1 MFHTP
6 ASFDELIVAAKTGDL
21 LLFDDPAVTHE
32 PVGTYAHL
40 LPVAN
45 RVCRTIERFVPW
57 SATRNGGANN
67 THNWSSVAVLIR
79 RDVSVSV
86 FTYAPCEDEENS
98 IFGLVDAKHFLQSRN
113 VTDFAIRPLLCD
125 NDEESARNVVLS
137 SFTNSAID
145 LNGDLQSTPAVN
157 AAADDVFLVT
167 EMLWRATVSI
177 MTHADAQNDGA
188 PRSVVEIFGTGGTI
202 DSNMRNRYLF
212 GVEMVGLLKQK

>member
-6 ASFDELIVAAKTGDL
+6 ASFDELVVAAKTGDL
-21 LLFDDPAVTHE
+21 LLFDDPSIKHE
-32 PVGTYAHL
+32 PVGKYAWL
-40 LPVAN
+40 VPTATK
-45 RVCRTIERFVPW
+45 VCRTIERFVPW

-79 RDVSVSV
+79 RDTNVSV
-86 FTYAPCEDEENS
+86 FAYAPCEDEENS
-98 IFGLVDAKHFLQSRN
+98 IFGLIDAKHFLESHKVSN
-113 VTDFAIRPLLCD
+113 FAIRPLLCD
-125 NDEESARNVVLS
+125 NDEEAARNVVLS
-137 SFTNSAID
+137 SFTNSAIE
-145 LNGDLQSTPAVN
+145 LNGDLLSTLAVN

-177 MTHADAQNDGA
+177 MTHADAQNDGV

-212 GVEMVGLLKQK
+212 GVEMVGLMKQK